1 MTAKEGKLTRSCTH
15 FELNPDAGTRRRQ
28 EHVSDVDVVGVVG
41 RSISGAGD
49 DASAA
54 DFGQR
59 TVEKYFLFTDRRLAC
74 GRRKRLQHDARCRGC
89 SVRLGGMW
97 P

>member
-1 MTAKEGKLTRSCTH
+1 M
-15 FELNPDAGTRRRQ
+15 
-28 EHVSDVDVVGVVG
+28 SDVDVVGVVG

-74 GRRKRLQHDARCRGC
+74 GRRPD
-89 SVRLGGMW
+89 
-97 P
+97 